1 MTTDLQTKRKA
12 YYKWV
17 KPLGAPLVAAD
28 FIFALEAEIARLRKR
43 EAAVR
48 EYLAECRELG
58 IGAVCEDILAIMDEE
73 GE

>member
-1 MTTDLQTKRKA
+1 MTDVNEA
-12 YYKWV
+12 H
-17 KPLGAPLVAAD
+17 
-28 FIFALEAEIARLRKR
+28 AEIARLRKR

-73 GE
+73 GVGE